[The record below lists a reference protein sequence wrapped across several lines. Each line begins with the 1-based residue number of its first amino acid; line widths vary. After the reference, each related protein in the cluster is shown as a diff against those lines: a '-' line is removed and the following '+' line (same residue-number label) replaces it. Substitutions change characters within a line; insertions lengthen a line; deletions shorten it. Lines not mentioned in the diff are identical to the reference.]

1 MPVLDFTLEGRSLM
15 NARNSKG
22 PRTLPCGTS
31 EVTGVVS
38 EQEPSSTTCCV
49 LPDKKSC
56 THFSKLSLNTVQKW
70 GENMEM
76 PY

>member
-22 PRTLPCGTS
+22 PRTLPCGTPK
-31 EVTGVVS
+31 VTGVVS

-49 LPDKKSC
+49 QIINSVPLINLL
-56 THFSKLSLNTVQKW
+56 FVR
-70 GENMEM
+70 
-76 PY
+76 